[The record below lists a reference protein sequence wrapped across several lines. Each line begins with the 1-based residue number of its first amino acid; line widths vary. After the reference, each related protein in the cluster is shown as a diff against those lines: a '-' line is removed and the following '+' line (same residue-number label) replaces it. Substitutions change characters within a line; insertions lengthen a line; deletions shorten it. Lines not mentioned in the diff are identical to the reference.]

1 MKLRK
6 LFTATLSILLI
17 VALTGCGGSKSE
29 ADTTPDKTSET
40 DASELVNL
48 YDSIS
53 ADTKYVALSDLPE
66 ITAKESYTIGV
77 AMTDVSTGWFKALY
91 DHVNEKLTEAGVAV
105 NLVQCNDDAAMQ
117 VDQINTFIAQGVD
130 AIIINPANPQETV
143 TSALD
148 DCAAAGIPV
157 VAVDTPPEAGAAYM
171 TACVTDAYSLG
182 IEMKGICKSFGAVKA
197 LKDIDFA
204 VRAGETMALVGE
216 NGAGKSTLMKVLTGV
231 YAKDSGTILING
243 EEVRKINTVI
253 AKNLGIAQVYQQ
265 FEMMDEL
272 SVTENICLGDK
283 SFSKHGLVQ
292 FKTMM
297 RQTQELLD
305 HYHIPIDANAKVGTL
320 SAAMK
325 QFISIARV
333 LYRKPRVIV
342 FDEPTA
348 VLSDSEV
355 HILMDIIASL
365 KKEKVT
371 IIYISHRMDEIFQL
385 SDRITVMRDGVVIT
399 VLENKNLIK
408 DDLITHM
415 LGKTLGAMYVTRG
428 KIRSEQCVLEVE
440 GLTNDVIKD
449 VSFKLREGEILGI
462 AGLVNSGRT
471 ETARAIMGVDKLKSG
486 TIKINGVPV
495 KIKNPTD
502 AVRHGLFLA
511 PEDRKAQAM
520 VLCRP
525 IRENISLSKLSSVT
539 NRLGILNSKK
549 EAETID
555 NLVRALKVK
564 MDTIESPVQDLSGG
578 NQQKIVIAKA
588 LTAQPNILIFD
599 EPTQGIDVGARA
611 EIYGLLEKLRADGK
625 SIILI
630 SSETEEIQGTCDRTI
645 VMRSGHVTGELNA
658 EEMKD
663 TKLMLQY
670 MYKDV

>member
-1 MKLRK
+1 MRNWELLAQLIGGAKVVDLSPTIEHNMPK
-6 LFTATLSILLI
+6 WPTHPQIIVDPTITHAHDGYYCQTLVMGEHTGAHVDCPAHILP
-17 VALTGCGGSKSE
+17 E
-29 ADTTPDKTSET
+29 MQDKT
-40 DASELVNL
+40 
-48 YDSIS
+48 
-53 ADTKYVALSDLPE
+53 
-66 ITAKESYTIGV
+66 
-77 AMTDVSTGWFKALY
+77 
-91 DHVNEKLTEAGVAV
+91 
-105 NLVQCNDDAAMQ
+105 
-117 VDQINTFIAQGVD
+117 
-130 AIIINPANPQETV
+130 
-143 TSALD
+143 
-148 DCAAAGIPV
+148 
-157 VAVDTPPEAGAAYM
+157 VDTYEPNMIMGP
-171 TACVTDAYSLG
+171 
-182 IEMKGICKSFGAVKA
+182 AVKYDMYRLNA
-197 LKDIDFA
+197 QPGDRITKEQILELEDQMDDRARPGDIVLLDF
-204 VRAGETMALVGE
+204 G
-216 NGAGKSTLMKVLTGV
+216 
-231 YAKDSGTILING
+231 
-243 EEVRKINTVI
+243 
-253 AKNLGIAQVYQQ
+253 YQQ
-265 FEMMDEL
+265 YWKLDNTWKYYALNEPGLSQEACALFAERQIRAIGSDTIACDTPVKDGYEYFSYGHHDSFLPNEIFIMD
-272 SVTENICLGDK
+272 
-283 SFSKHGLVQ
+283 
-292 FKTMM
+292 
-297 RQTQELLD
+297 
-305 HYHIPIDANAKVGTL
+305 IPIDANAKVGTL

-355 HILMDIIASL
+355 HILMDIIDSL
-365 KKEKVT
+365 KQEKVT

-385 SDRITVMRDGVVIT
+385 SDRITIMRDGAVIT
-399 VLENKNLIK
+399 VLENKNLTK
-408 DDLITHM
+408 DNLISHM

-428 KIRSEQCVLEVE
+428 KIRSERYVLEVV
-440 GLTNDVIKD
+440 GLTNDAIKD

-471 ETARAIMGVDKLKSG
+471 ETARAIMGADKLKSG
-486 TIKINGVPV
+486 TIKINGTPV

-511 PEDRKAQAM
+511 PEDRKKQAM

-588 LTAQPNILIFD
+588 ITARPNILIFD

>member
-1 MKLRK
+1 MGGDTEIVLETRELYKA
-6 LFTATLSILLI
+6 FPGTIATNNVSFD
-17 VALTGCGGSKSE
+17 VHRQ
-29 ADTTPDKTSET
+29 
-40 DASELVNL
+40 
-48 YDSIS
+48 
-53 ADTKYVALSDLPE
+53 E
-66 ITAKESYTIGV
+66 I
-77 AMTDVSTGWFKALY
+77 
-91 DHVNEKLTEAGVAV
+91 H
-105 NLVQCNDDAAMQ
+105 
-117 VDQINTFIAQGVD
+117 
-130 AIIINPANPQETV
+130 AII
-143 TSALD
+143 
-148 DCAAAGIPV
+148 
-157 VAVDTPPEAGAAYM
+157 
-171 TACVTDAYSLG
+171 
-182 IEMKGICKSFGAVKA
+182 
-197 LKDIDFA
+197 
-204 VRAGETMALVGE
+204 GE

-231 YAKDSGTILING
+231 YTKDTGTILIGG
-243 EEVRKINTVI
+243 EEVRKNNPVV

-283 SFSKHGLVQ
+283 GFSKHGLVQ

-355 HILMDIIASL
+355 HILMDIIDSL
-365 KKEKVT
+365 KQEKVT

-385 SDRITVMRDGVVIT
+385 SDRITIMRDGAVIT
-399 VLENKNLIK
+399 VLENKNLTK
-408 DDLITHM
+408 DNLISHM

-428 KIRSEQCVLEVE
+428 KIRSERYVLEVM
-440 GLTNDVIKD
+440 GLTNDAIKD

-471 ETARAIMGVDKLKSG
+471 ETARAIMGADKLKSG
-486 TIKINGVPV
+486 TIKINGTPV

-511 PEDRKAQAM
+511 PEDRKKQAM

-588 LTAQPNILIFD
+588 ITARPNILIFD

-630 SSETEEIQGTCDRTI
+630 SSETEEIQGTCDRTS

>member
-1 MKLRK
+1 
-6 LFTATLSILLI
+6 
-17 VALTGCGGSKSE
+17 
-29 ADTTPDKTSET
+29 
-40 DASELVNL
+40 
-48 YDSIS
+48 
-53 ADTKYVALSDLPE
+53 
-66 ITAKESYTIGV
+66 
-77 AMTDVSTGWFKALY
+77 
-91 DHVNEKLTEAGVAV
+91 
-105 NLVQCNDDAAMQ
+105 
-117 VDQINTFIAQGVD
+117 
-130 AIIINPANPQETV
+130 
-143 TSALD
+143 
-148 DCAAAGIPV
+148 
-157 VAVDTPPEAGAAYM
+157 
-171 TACVTDAYSLG
+171 
-182 IEMKGICKSFGAVKA
+182 
-197 LKDIDFA
+197 
-204 VRAGETMALVGE
+204 
-216 NGAGKSTLMKVLTGV
+216 
-231 YAKDSGTILING
+231 
-243 EEVRKINTVI
+243 
-253 AKNLGIAQVYQQ
+253 
-265 FEMMDEL
+265 
-272 SVTENICLGDK
+272 
-283 SFSKHGLVQ
+283 
-292 FKTMM
+292 
-297 RQTQELLD
+297 
-305 HYHIPIDANAKVGTL
+305 
-320 SAAMK
+320 
-325 QFISIARV
+325 
-333 LYRKPRVIV
+333 
-342 FDEPTA
+342 
-348 VLSDSEV
+348 
-355 HILMDIIASL
+355 
-365 KKEKVT
+365 
-371 IIYISHRMDEIFQL
+371 
-385 SDRITVMRDGVVIT
+385 MRDGVVIT

>member
-1 MKLRK
+1 M
-6 LFTATLSILLI
+6 SNI
-17 VALTGCGGSKSE
+17 
-29 ADTTPDKTSET
+29 
-40 DASELVNL
+40 
-48 YDSIS
+48 
-53 ADTKYVALSDLPE
+53 
-66 ITAKESYTIGV
+66 
-77 AMTDVSTGWFKALY
+77 
-91 DHVNEKLTEAGVAV
+91 
-105 NLVQCNDDAAMQ
+105 
-117 VDQINTFIAQGVD
+117 
-130 AIIINPANPQETV
+130 
-143 TSALD
+143 
-148 DCAAAGIPV
+148 
-157 VAVDTPPEAGAAYM
+157 
-171 TACVTDAYSLG
+171 
-182 IEMKGICKSFGAVKA
+182 IEMKSICKSFGAVKA
-197 LKDIDFA
+197 LKNIDFA

-231 YAKDSGTILING
+231 YTKDTGTILIGG
-243 EEVRKINTVI
+243 EEVRKNNPVV

-283 SFSKHGLVQ
+283 GFSKHGLVQ

-355 HILMDIIASL
+355 HILMDIIDSL
-365 KKEKVT
+365 KQEKVT

-385 SDRITVMRDGVVIT
+385 SDRITIMRDGAVIT
-399 VLENKNLIK
+399 VLENKNLTK
-408 DDLITHM
+408 DNLISHM

-428 KIRSEQCVLEVE
+428 KIRSERYVLEVV
-440 GLTNDVIKD
+440 GLTNDAIKD

-462 AGLVNSGRT
+462 AGLVNSGGT
-471 ETARAIMGVDKLKSG
+471 ETARAIMGAD
-486 TIKINGVPV
+486 KINGTPV

-511 PEDRKAQAM
+511 PEDRKKQAM

-588 LTAQPNILIFD
+588 ITARPNILIFD